1 MARRV
6 VKTMSAKMNEAGK
19 TIAKDILDDTELTTD
34 PFVNALQTLREQIDD
49 LQHNDNGYGA
59 DKLQSQIDANTA
71 KIGTTSTE
79 RTRIAANH
87 AKISMVIGTG
97 SEQAKAGNTK
107 TIDPDQ
113 AKTIT
118 NLAKGFVVKT
128 GQLTISKDRS
138 NNLIITDGTS
148 TWVLEAQDR

>member
-19 TIAKDILDDTELTTD
+19 SISKDILDDTELTTD

-71 KIGTTSTE
+71 KTGITSGE
-79 RTRIAANH
+79 KSAILAN
-87 AKISMVIGTG
+87 T
-97 SEQAKAGNTK
+97 
-107 TIDPDQ
+107 
-113 AKTIT
+113 AKTGIT
-118 NLAKGFVVKT
+118 EGQATILTALGKGIAVKEI
-128 GQLTISKDRS
+128 GLSISKDRS

-148 TWVLEAQDR
+148 NWVIAAQDR